1 MYLTFAVSENLF
13 YVYCSHWLQ
22 VRKCALDT
30 SSLEVFSPPDLKS
43 GVSYSESPMP
53 LKDHAQYCS
62 LM

>member
-1 MYLTFAVSENLF
+1 MYLTFTVSENLY

-43 GVSYSESPMP
+43 GVSYSESPVP